1 MAYEASEIMFAAALL
16 VNPKPD
22 EYSSVSKMKALMNYL
37 RMKKHLEILPFHQN

>member
-22 EYSSVSKMKALMNYL
+22 EYSSVSKMKALM
-37 RMKKHLEILPFHQN
+37 KKCKEEVKKNEHDGLT